1 MGYRSETFLTKEM
14 EANGTLYIATED
26 GSTGTKGNVMDAVA
40 ADSLEADVI
49 YACGPTPMLRAIKQY
64 AQEKGI
70 ECYIPWKREWRAES
84 EPVLDVSAVEGS
96 G

>member
-1 MGYRSETFLTKEM
+1 
-14 EANGTLYIATED
+14 
-26 GSTGTKGNVMDAVA
+26 MDAVA

-64 AQEKGI
+64 AQENRNRVLHFHG
-70 ECYIPWKREWRAES
+70 RENGVRNRSLSWMCL
-84 EPVLDVSAVEGS
+84 PVEGS

>member
-1 MGYRSETFLTKEM
+1 M

-70 ECYIPWKREWRAES
+70 ECYIFHGRENGMRNRSLSWMCL
-84 EPVLDVSAVEGS
+84 PVEGS